1 MVTLNLL
8 PIGFQAVEEGENKVM
23 VKNIFF
29 KKVALPVPLKNVNLS
44 ITIEIILLKPV
55 FLFFYYLNSC
65 FLKQL
70 AATSSDWIR

>member
-29 KKVALPVPLKNVNLS
+29 KKVALPVPLKKINIS

-55 FLFFYYLNSC
+55 FLFFIII
-65 FLKQL
+65 
-70 AATSSDWIR
+70 WIPVS